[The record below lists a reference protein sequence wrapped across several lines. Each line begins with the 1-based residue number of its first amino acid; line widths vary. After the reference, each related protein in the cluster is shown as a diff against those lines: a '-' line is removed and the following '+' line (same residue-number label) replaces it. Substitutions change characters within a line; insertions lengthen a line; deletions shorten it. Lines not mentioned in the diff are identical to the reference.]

1 VVEVE
6 LDLVVGGGHGL
17 IARELELLNQ
27 VLVGDLG
34 EAATLIRVEVDV
46 IYVEG
51 RGDEAR
57 GGNAVADR
65 VARGGAR
72 DVVPAEVFDLVHLE
86 VDLNLVVLERDERE
100 SKAGVAA
107 EPELERDVERVLR
120 GAVGDL
126 GERVGLTARAGIV
139 ACLTALD
146 KHVHEFRN
154 VANHLGVAGLLAR
167 LLGELIPDL
176 EPVTVVTV
184 DALATDLELN
194 IVDEVVADIV
204 QPAEL
209 GA

>member
-1 VVEVE
+1 M
-6 LDLVVGGGHGL
+6 G
-17 IARELELLNQ
+17 
-27 VLVGDLG
+27 
-34 EAATLIRVEVDV
+34 
-46 IYVEG
+46 
-51 RGDEAR
+51 
-57 GGNAVADR
+57 
-65 VARGGAR
+65 RGGAR
-72 DVVPAEVFDLVHLE
+72 DVVPAEVLDLVHLE

-100 SKAGVAA
+100 GKAGVAA
-107 EPELERDVERVLR
+107 EPELEGDVEGVLR

-139 ACLTALD
+139 ARLTALD
-146 KHVHEFRN
+146 EHVHELRN

-194 IVDEVVADIV
+194 IVDEVVADV
-204 QPAEL
+204 VEPAEL